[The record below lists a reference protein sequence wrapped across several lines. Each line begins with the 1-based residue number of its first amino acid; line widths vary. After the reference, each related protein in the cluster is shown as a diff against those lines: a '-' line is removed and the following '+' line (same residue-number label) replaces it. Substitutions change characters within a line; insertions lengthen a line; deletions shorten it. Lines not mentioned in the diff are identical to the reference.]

1 MRALVLISGLA
12 TGGAE
17 RVTVSFLRRLL
28 ATGHQASACTV
39 TNRHDGPL
47 AHELAASGILR
58 HDLRAARLSDPR
70 ALTRLIRLVKR
81 EQPDIIHAH
90 GQDASILGAAVRAVS
105 NCPLIITRHV
115 LDEPRKSWRQACRAQ
130 IALVALH
137 RADSVVAVSAAAAS
151 RLIEL
156 NKSSWKEIR
165 VIPNGIELEP
175 FSAAD
180 LPVRSGELRRR
191 LGFEPHDRLVL
202 LPAALREG
210 KGHDILL
217 AAVPHL
223 QRRIPNLRIAFAGSG
238 DREVILRGHSR
249 PFGNAVRF
257 LGDFTDMPALYHASE
272 LIVLPSLSEAL
283 PSALIEAAAAGRPVV
298 ATQVGGTAEV
308 VNRNRTGMLVPPSD
322 PRELAT
328 AIFEMLNS
336 PERLKAYGHAAR
348 VHAERNFSIELQVE
362 RTLKLWSEVMERRVG

>member
-17 RVTVSFLRRLL
+17 RVTVSFLRRLV

-39 TNRHDGPL
+39 TDRHDGPL
-47 AHELAASGILR
+47 ALELASSGIRR

-70 ALTRLIRLVKR
+70 ALVRLIRLVKR

-90 GQDASILGAAVRAVS
+90 GQDASILAAAVRGVS
-105 NCPLIITRHV
+105 HSPLIITRHV
-115 LDEPRKSWRQACRAQ
+115 LDEPRNSWRQACRAQ
-130 IALVALH
+130 IALIAMH
-137 RADSVVAVSAAAAS
+137 KADSVVAVSAAAAA
-151 RLIEL
+151 RLVEL
-156 NKSSWKEIR
+156 NKSTWREIR
-165 VIPNGIELEP
+165 VIPNGIELQP
-175 FSAAD
+175 FRAAD
-180 LPVRSGELRRR
+180 LPVRSSELRRR
-191 LGFEPHDRLVL
+191 LGFELQDRVVL

-210 KGHDILL
+210 KGHDVLL
-217 AAVPHL
+217 AALPLL
-223 QRRIPNLRIAFAGSG
+223 QRRIPELRVAFAGSG
-238 DREVILRGHSR
+238 DREVILRENSR

-257 LGDFTDMPALYHASE
+257 LGDFTDMPALYHASD
-272 LIVLPSLSEAL
+272 LIVLPSHSEAL
-283 PSALIEAAAAGRPVV
+283 PTALIEAAAAARPVV

-308 VNRNRTGMLVPPSD
+308 VSRNRTGMLVPPND

-328 AIFEMLNS
+328 AIVEMLNS

-348 VHAERNFSIELQVE
+348 VHAERNFSIDLHVE